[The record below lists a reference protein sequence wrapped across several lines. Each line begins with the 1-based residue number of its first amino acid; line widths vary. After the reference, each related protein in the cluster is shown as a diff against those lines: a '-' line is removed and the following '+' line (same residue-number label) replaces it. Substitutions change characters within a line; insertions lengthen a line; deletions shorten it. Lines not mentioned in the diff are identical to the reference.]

1 MHIILMVYIF
11 SWMFTVSYAYLSLFS
26 LDFTIFL
33 HMLAFNNNNNI
44 IESLNLSMISNMLL
58 IVHTR
63 NEHLQG
69 HLIV

>member
-1 MHIILMVYIF
+1 MHMILIVYIF
-11 SWMFTVSYAYLSLFS
+11 SRMFTVSCAYLSLVF
-26 LDFTIFL
+26 LDFTILL
-33 HMLAFNNNNNI
+33 HMLAFNNNNS
-44 IESLNLSMISNMLL
+44 IESLNLSMISYVLL